1 MNSMSGIR
9 KRVRRLACRLGLDA
23 NPLRRRTDK
32 IATSLAALSLVV
44 FLVGAP
50 LLAIATYGW
59 AGRAGASEL
68 RAERSWHTVPAV
80 LLKSVPGP
88 NSFASGLF
96 SYSWVPA
103 RWTAPNGQART
114 GNIAVEVGMAA
125 GRTVRIWV
133 DGSGRPTDAPLTA
146 RAVHARATTA
156 ALVATLVLLTI
167 LALLAWAGRK
177 LLDRRRLADWELAW
191 AIVGPR
197 WTKRF
202 RSRG

>member
-9 KRVRRLACRLGLDA
+9 KRTRRLAGRLGLDA

-32 IATSLAALSLVV
+32 IATSLAALLLTV

-50 LLAIATYGW
+50 LLAIAAYGW
-59 AGRAGASEL
+59 AGRVGAAEQ

-103 RWTAPNGQART
+103 RWTAPNGQVRT
-114 GNIAVEVGMAA
+114 GNIAVDVGISA
-125 GRTVRIWV
+125 GRTVSIWV
-133 DGSGRPTDAPLTA
+133 DA
-146 RAVHARATTA
+146 
-156 ALVATLVLLTI
+156 
-167 LALLAWAGRK
+167 
-177 LLDRRRLADWELAW
+177 
-191 AIVGPR
+191 
-197 WTKRF
+197 
-202 RSRG
+202 